1 MAEINKKMPRT
12 YGDVNIHISNI
23 DYACEVDRDI
33 LVVPPPKGD
42 ATTQTIGKLIAE
54 NLIKDG
60 STLQVGIGNIPDS
73 VLKCLKNHKNLGVH
87 TEMFT
92 DGMMD
97 LIKSGAVNNS
107 QKVDDNGLSTT
118 TFVMGTQKI
127 YDFVRNNPCVAFRQ
141 SSFTN
146 DPFIIAR
153 QPNFVA
159 LNSCIEMDLT
169 GQTVSDSIG
178 TSIYS
183 GFGGQVDYIY
193 GTLRNPTG
201 VPIISMP
208 STTPKGESKIVPFL
222 KRGAG
227 VVTSRAHVRYVVT
240 EYGIADLWGK
250 SLRERARALINIA
263 HPKHRESL
271 YNAAVKE
278 LGLKI

>member
-1 MAEINKKMPRT
+1 
-12 YGDVNIHISNI
+12 
-23 DYACEVDRDI
+23 
-33 LVVPPPKGD
+33 
-42 ATTQTIGKLIAE
+42 
-54 NLIKDG
+54 
-60 STLQVGIGNIPDS
+60 
-73 VLKCLKNHKNLGVH
+73 
-87 TEMFT
+87 
-92 DGMMD
+92 
-97 LIKSGAVNNS
+97 
-107 QKVDDNGLSTT
+107 
-118 TFVMGTQKI
+118 
-127 YDFVRNNPCVAFRQ
+127 
-141 SSFTN
+141 
-146 DPFIIAR
+146 
-153 QPNFVA
+153 
-159 LNSCIEMDLT
+159 MDLT

-240 EYGIADLWGK
+240 EYGIANLWGK